1 MDLNIKKIN
10 DNTYRICD
18 TNNKLLKINIPMIN
32 APFGIENFT
41 ANLEINLSKSHHPQ
55 LLGDLNKIEN
65 FLKEYV
71 YNIDKNIIWRTS
83 IKKRINYM
91 LKVKIAKK
99 GLECFKDKSFIS
111 IYDLN
116 LKNDCS
122 IELVLQSLWI
132 RNNNAGIIWEIKKI
146 KELC

>member
-1 MDLNIKKIN
+1 MDLKIKKIN

-18 TNNKLLKINIPMIN
+18 VNNKLFKINIPIIN

-55 LLGDLNKIEN
+55 LLGDLNKIEI

-146 KELC
+146 KELY

>member
-1 MDLNIKKIN
+1 MNLNIKKIN

-18 TNNKLLKINIPMIN
+18 TNNKFLKINIPIIN

-41 ANLEINLSKSHHPQ
+41 ANLEINLSKSYHSQ

-65 FLKEYV
+65 FLKEYI

-91 LKVKIAKK
+91 FKVKIAKK